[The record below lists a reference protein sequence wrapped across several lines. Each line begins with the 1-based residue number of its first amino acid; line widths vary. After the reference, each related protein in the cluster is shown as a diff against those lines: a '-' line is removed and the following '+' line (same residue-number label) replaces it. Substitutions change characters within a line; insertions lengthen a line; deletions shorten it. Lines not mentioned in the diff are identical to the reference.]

1 MTGVELLYRLR
12 RQIKIKLQQMSFSE
26 TDTSAAILAVALH
39 RQQPHVVCPPQSMY
53 DLTTSSLP
61 HPTMLPLHMDPLG
74 LREGCLARKHTTGTL
89 KSKHPES
96 RPLPAALGLLG
107 KGLPC
112 CPCGSG
118 FLCCWALIWPLM
130 ALPSQTIVADGV
142 LCETVLVPGDGQ
154 SSVPSIMPELCPKP
168 REGLGI
174 HSLQSSEQP
183 PHVPSP
189 FFIAQYFCFLRG
201 PCSLYC

>member
-26 TDTSAAILAVALH
+26 ADTSAAILAVALH
-39 RQQPHVVCPPQSMY
+39 RQQPHVVYPLQSMY
-53 DLTTSSLP
+53 DLTTCSLP
-61 HPTMLPLHMDPLG
+61 HPTMPPLHMNPLG
-74 LREGCLARKHTTGTL
+74 LREGSLARKHTAGTL

-107 KGLPC
+107 KGLPP

-118 FLCCWALIWPLM
+118 FLCCWVLTGPLM
-130 ALPSQTIVADGV
+130 ALPSQTRVADGV

-154 SSVPSIMPELCPKP
+154 SSVPSIMPELCAKP
-168 REGLGI
+168 REGLGM
-174 HSLQSSEQP
+174 HSLRSSEQP
-183 PHVPSP
+183 PHAPPP
-189 FFIAQYFCFLRG
+189 FFIEQCFPFFRR
-201 PCSLYC
+201 PCPLYC